1 MFDKFRLLDAKEV
14 VVKLPALL
22 KEMLEFLTSKLSV
35 VIFPLS
41 PLISELL
48 LLA

>member
-1 MFDKFRLLDAKEV
+1 MFIKFRLFDVNEV

-22 KEMLEFLTSKLSV
+22 KEMLEFLTSKPSV
-35 VIFPLS
+35 VILPLS
-41 PLISELL
+41 PLMRELL